1 MQNTREPAK
10 AKHIQ
15 KEKES
20 ERLQAHFKPVHL
32 KLKGLQTT

>member
-15 KEKES
+15 KEKEKINA
-20 ERLQAHFKPVHL
+20 LVCVFVCVC
-32 KLKGLQTT
+32 